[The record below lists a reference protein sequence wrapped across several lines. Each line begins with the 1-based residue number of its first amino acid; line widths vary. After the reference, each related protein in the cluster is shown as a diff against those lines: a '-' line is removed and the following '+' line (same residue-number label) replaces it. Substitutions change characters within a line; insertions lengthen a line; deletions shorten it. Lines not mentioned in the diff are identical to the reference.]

1 MERLG
6 ALATPSVT
14 MRERSFRRLGDDALL
29 LFDMRA
35 LSQNKGQGAWV
46 GLILPHGAT
55 FGTCGEA

>member
-14 MRERSFRRLGDDALL
+14 MRERSFRRLGDDELL
-29 LFDMRA
+29 LFDMWA
-35 LSQNKGQGAWV
+35 LSQNKGQGAWA

-55 FGTCGEA
+55 FGACGEA